1 MRAQFDEATAMVHR
15 AKSEA
20 RERRNEFTA
29 AERAVAAASRAFE
42 DLAADD

>member
-29 AERAVAAASRAFE
+29 VAAATRAFE